1 MVLPS
6 GINKASGLQAALE
19 LFGVSASSVIG
30 VGDAEND
37 HAEMRRM
44 PSGQTL
50 TASEMVRGVLG
61 LTADLEFDRVSL
73 GFPGLIEHGKPILEP
88 GNLGNGWVNFDYS
101 QAFGKPVRCI
111 NDAAMQALG
120 NYNSGRLLFLGLG
133 TGIGATVIVDDIVV
147 PIEVGLVK
155 LNRKECLMDR
165 LSKAALKRDGR
176 EHWSEAVLDVVEL
189 LQNVFKPDQTI
200 LGGGNAKFVDPL
212 PSNCRC
218 VDNRSA
224 YLGAQR
230 LWEGSDFFASACAT
244 SWRSSQ

>member
-1 MVLPS
+1 M
-6 GINKASGLQAALE
+6 ASPEGE
-19 LFGVSASSVIG
+19 I
-30 VGDAEND
+30 
-37 HAEMRRM
+37 RRM

-50 TASEMVRGVLG
+50 TASEMVRGVLR

-73 GFPGLIEHGKPILEP
+73 GFPGLVEHGKPVLEP
-88 GNLGNGWVNFDYS
+88 GNLGNGWVDFGYS

-133 TGIGATVIVDDIVV
+133 TGVGTTVIVDDIVV

-155 LNRKECLMDR
+155 LNRKKCLEAR

-176 EHWSEAVLDVVEL
+176 EHWSEGVLDAIEL
-189 LQNVFKPDQTI
+189 LQNVFKPDETV
-200 LGGGNAKFVDPL
+200 LGGGNAKFVNPL

-218 VDNRSA
+218 VGNRSA
-224 YLGAQR
+224 YIGAQR
-230 LWEGSDFFASACAT
+230 LWEESDLFASARAT
-244 SWRSSQ
+244 SWRIHRQ

>member
-1 MVLPS
+1 MNILMVEV
-6 GINKASGLQAALE
+6 GGTNVKVMASHEG
-19 LFGVSASSVIG
+19 
-30 VGDAEND
+30 
-37 HAEMRRM
+37 EMRRM

-73 GFPGLIEHGKPILEP
+73 GLPSLVEHGKPVLEP
-88 GNLGNGWVNFDYS
+88 GNLGNGWVDFDYS

-133 TGIGATVIVDDIVV
+133 TGIGTTVIVDDSVV

-155 LNRKECLMDR
+155 LNRKECLEER

-176 EHWSEAVLDVVEL
+176 EHWSETVLDAVEL
-189 LQNVFKPDQTI
+189 LQNVFRPDQTI

-230 LWEGSDFFASACAT
+230 LWEDSDLFASACAT
-244 SWRSSQ
+244 SWRIHRNERSS